1 MMVSTFA
8 HISPHLLGAFMLALA
23 CVPLIFVLQDSRRRS
38 AEKKRMAQ
46 LRREARLAAE
56 LHGRGAVTKPSMVE
70 GWAGQGPR

>member
-23 CVPLIFVLQDSRRRS
+23 CVPLIFVLQDNHRRAAERRRVT
-38 AEKKRMAQ
+38 K

-56 LHGRGAVTKPSMVE
+56 LRGRGAESKLGLV
-70 GWAGQGPR
+70 GNWAGQAPR